1 MDIMWALALECPF
14 RFSGTVEDAHMPM
27 LTDQEGY
34 IILFRSRQQAED
46 YLGAHPQND
55 LIEEILIIP
64 EMEAIL

>member
-1 MDIMWALALECPF
+1 MDIKWALALQCPF
-14 RFSGTVEDAHMPM
+14 SFLGTVEDAHMPM
-27 LTDQEGY
+27 LTDNEGY
-34 IILFRSRQQAED
+34 IILFQSRQQAKD